1 MRSNTVIFVLAL
13 TIIFVAA
20 GDSFLPQPLAKASS
34 QARRQLN
41 EFFLGLF
48 PETDNIGEFGGD
60 RLQKM
65 EGTN

>member
-20 GDSFLPQPLAKASS
+20 GDSFLPQPLAKVSF
-34 QARRQLN
+34 QARTQVN
-41 EFFLGLF
+41 EFFLGLL

-60 RLQKM
+60 RRQEM
-65 EGTN
+65 QGIN